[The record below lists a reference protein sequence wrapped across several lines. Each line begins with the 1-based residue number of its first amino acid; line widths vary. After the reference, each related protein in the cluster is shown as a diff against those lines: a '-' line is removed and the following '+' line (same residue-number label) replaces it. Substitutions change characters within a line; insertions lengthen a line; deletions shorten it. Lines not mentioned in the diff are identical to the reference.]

1 MHNTYVSGTLCS
13 MLFQAVKINKLTN
26 PERTFFFFN
35 LLVHQTETALR
46 LVFLGFQ

>member
-26 PERTFFFFN
+26 PERTFFFLIFWYIRQK
-35 LLVHQTETALR
+35 LL
-46 LVFLGFQ
+46 